1 MNIWS
6 FCIRRPVFTLVLTI
20 AILAFGL
27 IGYFRLG
34 VDQYPKI
41 EPPIVTITT
50 TFAGANPEVMDQ
62 DVTDVIESEVGTLEG
77 VDTITSSSA
86 ESRSQVTVTFV
97 LGRDIDTA
105 AQEVRDRVATA
116 RKSLPADIDPPLV
129 EKIDPAA
136 QPIMWLAVNGD
147 GPYRELSRLVD
158 NEIKTSLQSLPGVG
172 GLQLGGFRRQAVR
185 VWLDASRMAAYKV
198 TPTDVTE
205 ALARWQNE
213 IPGGRVENDIQEASI
228 KIEGEFKTVS
238 QLNQLVVRYQ
248 SGSIIRLRDIASVQ
262 MGLDDNRG
270 LARFNQKQA
279 IGIGVRKQS
288 GGNTVATADAV
299 KKALPEIRS
308 RLPAWVN
315 IDIASDASRFIKA
328 TVEGVTHDVLFGAA
342 ITCIVIGFFLRS
354 VRTTLISVLAIPTS
368 LIGTFYLLYV
378 SGFTLNQMTLLGMSL
393 SVGLVVDDAIVV
405 IENIHRHIEEEGL
418 SPREAAE
425 VGTGEVA
432 FAVLAAT
439 TSILV
444 IFLPVGFMS
453 GIVGQFFGS
462 FGLTVVLTMLISLL
476 VSWTLT
482 PMLAARFMTK
492 ETGEGAFARFLA
504 KPVDW
509 LEAMYRVTL
518 GPSIKTLWGRLLTIA
533 LGIAF
538 FAFGIVIASRLGSEF
553 IPDSDDS
560 RFLVL
565 FETPTGSS
573 LELTEER
580 MKRAETM
587 LFGHPEIQG
596 AFSAIGLIS
605 GQPNSGLFFVTMKPP
620 KERTKSQQTI
630 LDELRKEF
638 ATVAGFKSFMA
649 SLDPLRM
656 GALGSKS
663 GAVSYVLQGP
673 DLQEL
678 ERLSDGITQ
687 KLRSD
692 GAFVD
697 VDSDLRLTRPE
708 LRILPDRDAAANL
721 GLDVRSISLAIQ
733 TFFGGVDAAKFT
745 DRGKR
750 YDIRVRGEA
759 DQRNHANDLQ
769 RISVRSRSGELF
781 RLSQVVKVEEGVG
794 PNSINRYNR
803 QRSTSITTN
812 LNGIP
817 AGEGGE
823 RFLQIARGVIG
834 ANKDYSLVAAGQSKM
849 MMESFQYLIF
859 AMALSIFVVYLVLAA
874 QFESFI
880 HPFTV
885 MMTLPLTTTGVFA
898 ALYLTGSTINV
909 YSFIGMIMLVGI
921 VTRNAILLIDRMN
934 QNRSRGMLALEAALE
949 AGPVRLKPILM
960 TTVSAV
966 VGLIPVAIGASE
978 GGEAR
983 APMGIAVIGG
993 LLASTTLTLYVIP
1006 AVYLLIESG
1015 LDRIGR
1021 KSRAESSSLP

>member
-6 FCIRRPVFTLVLTI
+6 FCIRRPVFTLVMTI
-20 AILAFGL
+20 AILAFGM
-27 IGYFRLG
+27 IGYTRLG

-41 EPPIVTITT
+41 EPPVVTITT

-77 VDTITSSSA
+77 VDTITSTSA
-86 ESRSQVTVTFV
+86 ESRSQITVTFS
-97 LGRDIDTA
+97 LSRDIDTA
-105 AQEVRDRVATA
+105 AQEVRDRVATV
-116 RKSLPADIDPPLV
+116 RKSLPADIDPPLI

-185 VWLDASRMAAYKV
+185 VWLDASRMEAYRV
-198 TPTDVTE
+198 TPLDVVD
-205 ALARWQNE
+205 ALGRWQNE
-213 IPGGRVENDIQEASI
+213 IPGGRIENDIQEASI
-228 KIEGEFKTVS
+228 KIEGEFKSVA
-238 QLNQLVVRYQ
+238 QLHQLIVRHQ
-248 SGSIIRLRDIASVQ
+248 QGATIRLRDISSVQ

-299 KKALPEIRS
+299 KAALPEIRS

-328 TVEGVTHDVLFGAA
+328 TVEGVTHDVLFGAI
-342 ITCIVIGFFLRS
+342 ITCVVIGFFLRS

-368 LIGTFYLLYV
+368 LIGTFYLLYAT
-378 SGFTLNQMTLLGMSL
+378 GFTLNQMTLLGMSL
-393 SVGLVVDDAIVV
+393 AVGLVVDDAIVV
-405 IENIHRHIEEEGL
+405 IENIHRHIEEEGRT
-418 SPREAAE
+418 PAEAAE
-425 VGTGEVA
+425 IGTGEVA
-432 FAVLAAT
+432 FAVLSAT

-462 FGLTVVLTMLISLL
+462 FGMTVVLTMIISLL

-482 PMLAARFMTK
+482 PMLAARFMTR
-492 ETGEGAFARFLA
+492 ETGEGPFARFLA

-509 LEAMYRVTL
+509 LEAMYRFTL
-518 GPSIKTLWGRLLTIA
+518 GPSLGSLWGRLLTVLVGFLFFLFG
-533 LGIAF
+533 LGIAT
-538 FAFGIVIASRLGSEF
+538 RLGSEF

-580 MKRAETM
+580 MKRAESL

-596 AFSAIGLIS
+596 AFAAIGLIS
-605 GQPNSGLFFVTMKPP
+605 GQPNSGLFFVTLKPP
-620 KERTKSQQTI
+620 RERQKSQQV
-630 LDELRKEF
+630 LLSELRKEF
-638 ATVAGFKSFMA
+638 ATVAGFKSFIS

-656 GALGSKS
+656 GAIGSKS
-663 GAVSYVLQGP
+663 GDISYVLQGP

-678 ERLSDGITQ
+678 ERLSEEITRQ
-687 KLRSD
+687 LRSD
-692 GAFVD
+692 GRFVD

-708 LRILPDRDAAANL
+708 LRVYPDRDAAATL
-721 GLDVRSISLAIQ
+721 GVDVQSISLSIQ
-733 TFFGGVDAAKFT
+733 AFFGGVDAAKFT

-750 YDIRVRGEA
+750 YDIRVRGEPE
-759 DQRNHANDLQ
+759 QRDHANDLQ
-769 RISVRSRSGELF
+769 RVSVRSRSGELF
-781 RLSQVVKVEEGVG
+781 RLTQVVKVQEEVG

-803 QRSTSITTN
+803 QRSTAITSN

-823 RFLQIARGVIG
+823 LFLQTARKVIG

-849 MMESFQYLIF
+849 MVESFQYLAF
-859 AMALSIFVVYLVLAA
+859 AMVLSIFVVYLVLAA
-874 QFESFI
+874 QFESFV

-898 ALYLTGSTINV
+898 ALYLTNSTINV
-909 YSFIGMIMLVGI
+909 YSFIGIIMLIGI
-921 VTRNAILLIDRMN
+921 VTRNAILLIDRIN
-934 QNRSRGMLALEAALE
+934 QNRGRGMAALESALE

-960 TTVSAV
+960 TTVSAA

-1006 AVYLLIESG
+1006 AVYLLIESA
-1015 LDRIGR
+1015 LDRLLR
-1021 KSRAESSSLP
+1021 RT